1 VAPRPAKTGEI
12 KFDLLPSKKWREISF
27 TGYFSL
33 TLFNYNIR
41 RKILLNNM
49 QKINKIYPL
58 QIEFITLFLVFVI
71 FYLTFSNYFSLPD
84 RIPTHFDI
92 HGLPDGWGNK
102 NEILIYPITGFAVF
116 ALITGISLALAVTKN
131 PKSLIN
137 LPTRIK
143 DKISEE
149 QTERLRIILVRCL
162 VFLKILILGQ
172 TLYLLYGNIQTAF
185 GRSPGLGDT
194 GIFVFVTAI
203 VCVVF
208 YMVYKSFRISYSGK

>member
-1 VAPRPAKTGEI
+1 
-12 KFDLLPSKKWREISF
+12 
-27 TGYFSL
+27 
-33 TLFNYNIR
+33 
-41 RKILLNNM
+41 LNNS

-58 QIEFITLFLVFVI
+58 QVEFITLFLVFMI

-102 NEILIYPITGFAVF
+102 NEILIYPIAGFAVL

-137 LPTRIK
+137 LPSRTK
-143 DKISEE
+143 DKLSEE
-149 QTERLRIILVRCL
+149 QAERLRIILVRCL

-172 TLYLLYGNIQTAF
+172 TLYLLYGNIETAL
-185 GRSPGLGDT
+185 GRSPGLGDI
-194 GIFVFVTAI
+194 GIFVFITAI
-203 VCVVF
+203 LCVVF